1 MLFYT
6 EKQTRSMSFK
16 YKEKTSLDIL
26 LFLGMTTLIFIACTT
41 TLLVLTSLKRSGIR
55 LNRWQ
60 IGWNITNTAKE
71 LSVISAEDFWPM
83 RLPWALEMLQKNQ
96 VNWRFVCFLRHLLPI
111 QVLTAFYKTHFVPL
125 ILWVLFL
132 FLPRKPLLIDRVNSF
147 LVTRDGSRTYTGTNT
162 D

>member
-1 MLFYT
+1 
-6 EKQTRSMSFK
+6 MSFK
-16 YKEKTSLDIL
+16 CKEKTSLDIL

-83 RLPWALEMLQKNQ
+83 RLP
-96 VNWRFVCFLRHLLPI
+96 
-111 QVLTAFYKTHFVPL
+111 
-125 ILWVLFL
+125 
-132 FLPRKPLLIDRVNSF
+132 
-147 LVTRDGSRTYTGTNT
+147 
-162 D
+162 

>member
-1 MLFYT
+1 MSFYT
-6 EKQTRSMSFK
+6 VKQTRGLCFK
-16 YKEKTSLDIL
+16 FKEKSFYIL

-83 RLPWALEMLQKNQ
+83 RLP
-96 VNWRFVCFLRHLLPI
+96 
-111 QVLTAFYKTHFVPL
+111 
-125 ILWVLFL
+125 
-132 FLPRKPLLIDRVNSF
+132 
-147 LVTRDGSRTYTGTNT
+147 
-162 D
+162 